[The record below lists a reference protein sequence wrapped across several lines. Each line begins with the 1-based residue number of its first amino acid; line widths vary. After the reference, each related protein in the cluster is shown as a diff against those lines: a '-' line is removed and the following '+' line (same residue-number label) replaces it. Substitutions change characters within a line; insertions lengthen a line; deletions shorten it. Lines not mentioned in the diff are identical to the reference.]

1 MLSTMNIP
9 PVSYSTDTK
18 YENVVS
24 CGWMGTAERAMKEAA
39 EEEAWLARKIGDVDK
54 DSTPLITVVANGS
67 WCKRPCRTNYSSL
80 SGVVSIN
87 TCITRITLVCM

>member
-1 MLSTMNIP
+1 MNIS
-9 PVSYSTDTK
+9 PVSYSTYTK

-24 CGWMGTAERAMKEAA
+24 CGWMSTAERAMKEAA
-39 EEEAWLARKIGDVDK
+39 EEEAQLARKIGDV

-67 WCKRPCRTNYSSL
+67 WCKRSYRTNYSSL

-87 TCITRITLVCM
+87 TCITRTTLVCM

>member
-9 PVSYSTDTK
+9 PVSYSAYTK

-24 CGWMGTAERAMKEAA
+24 CGWMSTAERAMKEAA
-39 EEEAWLARKIGDVDK
+39 EEEARLARKIGDVDK

-67 WCKRPCRTNYSSL
+67 WCKRSYRTNYSSL
-80 SGVVSIN
+80 FGVVSIN
-87 TCITRITLVCM
+87 TCITRISLVCM